1 MRFLLSKLRIFLF
14 FPIPYLSQPLS
25 GFDKV
30 WNSFSDLRSMTP
42 LSVIFTQEE
51 QPEIVTKKEK
61 VRAVNTAS
69 RLIFFYL
76 DSRRY
81 A

>member
-1 MRFLLSKLRIFLF
+1 
-14 FPIPYLSQPLS
+14 
-25 GFDKV
+25 
-30 WNSFSDLRSMTP
+30 MTP